1 MSCLYYRIFDFA
13 RNTCWISFATELVIL
28 VLFSLSET
36 TKRLSFM
43 LYSQRRK
50 NVCANVSRSCFVS
63 NSPFSMDL
71 QKQMG
76 VVSRRFFSTK
86 ESTWLMVGNVALK
99 IIMTDLY
106 LIYDLCSFFV
116 QASSRARRH
125 QTMVCFMQRTK
136 WASMR
141 VRQWLDIREN
151 TQAMDNNPTIVAI
164 VSGCFGGF
172 HLIFRVD
179 TLISHSCQEQKREGS
194 ATC

>member
-1 MSCLYYRIFDFA
+1 MSCLYYRVFDFA

-106 LIYDLCSFFV
+106 LIYDLCSFFRPSV
-116 QASSRARRH
+116 KSSKTSSDHGMLHAENKIELQIQCR
-125 QTMVCFMQRTK
+125 FDNGWISERTPK
-136 WASMR
+136 LWIITQQLSLSWVGVLGFSFNFPSEIHWYLIR
-141 VRQWLDIREN
+141 VRNKKE
-151 TQAMDNNPTIVAI
+151 
-164 VSGCFGGF
+164 
-172 HLIFRVD
+172 
-179 TLISHSCQEQKREGS
+179 
-194 ATC
+194 